1 MPKRKAKASK
11 RKVEQNQF
19 LKLFVKGFKRVFG
32 KGY

>member
-19 LKLFVKGFKRVFG
+19 LKLVVKGFKRVFG